1 MNSIISL
8 HHQYSNYCLT
18 FKGHSTNTIRGEF
31 YNIKQFVETL
41 QLDNIHQI
49 NKSLVEN
56 YIMEKRAK
64 KNWKPTTTRNNIQ
77 ALQSFLEY
85 CVKEGYINQ
94 NPIRQ
99 IPMPKLHKK
108 LPKAL
113 EREDAMRL
121 IDWTYVAYF
130 RYEFNR
136 IRCRAI
142 IATFLFTGVRKSE
155 LLDLKLT
162 DVRIRDKVLRVECG
176 KGSKDRLIPLNE
188 NLISIL
194 KEYLRAREKNKKT
207 TPYFFASLRRD
218 NRLGYMTIRRI
229 FDRLKSELSLS
240 VYPHKLRHTFAT
252 LMLEGNCDLYA
263 LSKMLGHSDL
273 KTTTIY
279 LAITTRHLK
288 NQIDKH
294 PLGFKEV
301 LPHQRFPSEPV
312 LKQKGNQWLC

>member
-1 MNSIISL
+1 MNSVLSL
-8 HHQYSNYCLT
+8 HLQYSKFCLA
-18 FKGHSTNTIRGEF
+18 FKGHSPNTIRGEF

-41 QLDNIHQI
+41 QIENIRQI
-49 NKSLVEN
+49 NKSVVEN
-56 YIMEKRAK
+56 YIMDRKLK
-64 KNWKPTTTRNNIQ
+64 KNWKPTTIRNNIQ

-85 CVKEGYINQ
+85 CFKEGYINQ
-94 NPIRQ
+94 NPIRE

-121 IDWTYVAYF
+121 IDWTYVGSF

-142 IATFLFTGVRKSE
+142 IAMFLFTGVRKTE
-155 LLDLKLT
+155 LLNLKLT
-162 DVRIRDKVLRVECG
+162 DVRIRDKILRVEHG
-176 KGSKDRLIPLNE
+176 KGGKDRLIPLNGT
-188 NLISIL
+188 LLAIL
-194 KEYLRAREKNKKT
+194 NDYLQARAKNNKT
-207 TPYFFASLRRD
+207 TSYFFASLRGD

-229 FDRLKSELSLS
+229 FDRLKSELNLS

-263 LSKMLGHSDL
+263 LSKMLGHNDL

-279 LAITTRHLK
+279 LAITTKHLK
-288 NQIDKH
+288 SQIDKH
-294 PLGFKEV
+294 PLGFREV
-301 LPHQRFPSEPV
+301 LPHQRF
-312 LKQKGNQWLC
+312 L